1 MNSQFRSA
9 TRTLYL
15 GLLAALSLAAIV
27 TARGIHPEVLVA
39 FKSLPDDVQLAAE
52 PETLPAPLQFAQVE
66 PATRLDA
73 PASIRSAMGGSFKR
87 TAVPPGRGRSA
98 ELNPGDMH
106 ENSRELPQ
114 LPPLPRAPGD
124 SESEAFDSPAREADL
139 LDAPDDEMATRN
151 DFEIATNDSA
161 KPATSVQTGSE
172 PESTPSDPMP
182 GKPPVVNP
190 AGAGVTQSVPQ
201 SVPQTGPQTGPQADS
216 QELAGR
222 LDLLREQL
230 DKLTAEQERQRLSH
244 QSWLESAQLL
254 QQQKL
259 QAKFDDIEA
268 NLRDLKSKSAQ
279 SGKSEP
285 YIQRLAPKDQVAASG
300 PAPVVREE
308 RPGTDGE
315 KRFSIESHQGG
326 LRELLDTL
334 TQKANLN
341 LVLTINVE
349 GDVEMSLQN
358 ATAEEALKAIQNTT
372 GYIVEKAG
380 KKVYVRPGPPLGHQR
395 EEYLPPI
402 IKDAGHQPSAAPAQ

>member
-15 GLLAALSLAAIV
+15 GLLAALSLAGIV
-27 TARGIHPEVLVA
+27 TACGIHPEVLVA
-39 FKSLPDDVQLAAE
+39 FKSLSDDVQLAAE
-52 PETLPAPLQFAQVE
+52 PETLTAPLQFAQVE

-73 PASIRSAMGGSFKR
+73 PASIRSVMGGNFKR
-87 TAVPPGRGRSA
+87 TVVPQGRGRSA
-98 ELNPGDMH
+98 EQNPG
-106 ENSRELPQ
+106 EIAGKSPELPQ
-114 LPPLPRAPGD
+114 LPPLPQAPGD
-124 SESEAFDSPAREADL
+124 HESDAFESPASEAEVV
-139 LDAPDDEMATRN
+139 DAPAGEEMATPN
-151 DFEIATNDSA
+151 DFEIATNSSTA
-161 KPATSVQTGSE
+161 PSTSSKADPE
-172 PESTPSDPMP
+172 AESTPSDPMP
-182 GKPPVVNP
+182 GKPPVLTP
-190 AGAGVTQSVPQ
+190 AGAGDAKSESANSPR
-201 SVPQTGPQTGPQADS
+201 AES
-216 QELAGR
+216 QELASR

-230 DKLTAEQERQRLSH
+230 EKLTAEQERQRLSH

-259 QAKFDDIEA
+259 QAKFDEIEA

-380 KKVYVRPGPPLGHQR
+380 KRVYVRPGPPLGHQR

-402 IKDAGHQPSAAPAQ
+402 IKDVGPQPSAAPAL